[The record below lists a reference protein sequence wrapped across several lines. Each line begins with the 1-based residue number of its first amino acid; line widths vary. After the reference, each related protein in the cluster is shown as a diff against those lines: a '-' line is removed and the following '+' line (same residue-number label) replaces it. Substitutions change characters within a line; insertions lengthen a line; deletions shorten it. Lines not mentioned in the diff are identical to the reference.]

1 MDKKVKRVEKSL
13 YQLMAESIASDIRTS
28 CVVFREAETLDEA
41 YELKLLW
48 LRKALKESNKLSEY
62 LQNLIERYV
71 ETRPLP
77 F

>member
-1 MDKKVKRVEKSL
+1 MAKKVKRVDKSL
-13 YQLMAESIASDIRTS
+13 FQLMAESIASDIRMS

-62 LQNLIERYV
+62 LQELINCYV